1 MLPLMSDSLAL
12 PITQAAR
19 RKALEFGRQQ
29 STPEKAQQVYRNTLA
44 VWAVKDYLALM
55 AMPYSLEASDSWNP
69 VVRLCAD
76 VADLIVPGIG
86 RLECRPVL
94 PQARTC
100 PLPPEVWSDRIGY
113 LVVAI
118 EDDARRARLLGF
130 TPTAAAGVIVIDQ
143 LQPLESLLAY
153 ISEFVP
159 AITRQPVSVNAG
171 PDTNLSLWLQGI
183 FDQSWRLVDDLLQS
197 STPGLAFNFR
207 SAATTSTL
215 DLGANAVQV
224 QRAKLVQFKDE
235 MGEIPLVLIIN
246 LLHTEADGQRM
257 LGVQLRPT
265 ENCPFLP
272 ANLVLKIL
280 DSQRM
285 TFLEVQSRQ
294 VDNYI
299 QLEFSGQS
307 GERFHLLLE
316 QGDQTITETFVV

>member
-1 MLPLMSDSLAL
+1 MLSLMSDSLAL

-19 RKALEFGRQQ
+19 HKALEFGQQQ
-29 STPEKAQQVYRNTLA
+29 STPEKAQKVYLNTLA

-55 AMPYSLEASDSWNP
+55 EMPSNLEASDSWNP
-69 VVRLCAD
+69 LVRLCAD

-118 EDDARRARLLGF
+118 ENDDRQARLLGF
-130 TPTAAAGVIVIDQ
+130 TPAAAAGVIVIDQ

-159 AITRQPVSVNAG
+159 AITPQTASISAG
-171 PDTNLSLWLQGI
+171 PDTNLGLWLQGI
-183 FDQSWRLVDDLLQS
+183 FDQSWRLVDDLLQPA
-197 STPGLAFNFR
+197 TPALAFNFR
-207 SAATTSTL
+207 SAAATSTL
-215 DLGANAVQV
+215 DLGTNAVQV
-224 QRAKLVQFKDE
+224 QRAKSVQFKDE
-235 MGEIPLVLIIN
+235 IGKIPLVLIVN
-246 LLHTEADGQRM
+246 LLKAEADGQRM

-265 ENCPFLP
+265 GNCPFLP

-294 VDNYI
+294 ADNYI

-307 GERFHLLLE
+307 GEQFHLLLE